1 MESYKIMAPQGRG
14 TFAER
19 LDELHDTLQAWLDE
33 ERREG
38 RRLEYA
44 KVFMSDIQ
52 NQHACFCRSR
62 CFTQLLRN
70 CALSIVEQAPLDNSK
85 ISVLAKTS
93 DTPPDCIFHALR
105 LNDGETQGM
114 NSYLQTVL
122 LFERYINI
130 LKEQGLD
137 IATHLIRTWIYV
149 ADIDVNYQ
157 GVVKARND
165 IFRQHGLT
173 ADTHFVAST
182 GIGGNTAAR
191 SASVGIDFLTCPAA
205 TAADLQFLHAPDRL
219 NPTHEYGVAFE
230 RGTRLHT
237 ATADRLFISGTA
249 SIDRHGNVVH
259 EGDVERQTEHLLDN
273 INALLADGNAGMDDI
288 AYFIVYLRDL
298 SDYPLVSALMHR
310 RYPSTPHIIVH
321 AKVCRPAWLVEMEC
335 IAVKNITSSP
345 PSICQ

>member
-1 MESYKIMAPQGRG
+1 MESYRIIAPQGRG
-14 TFAER
+14 TFAAR
-19 LDELHDTLQAWLDE
+19 LDELHDSMLAWLNE
-33 ERREG
+33 EQRQG

-52 NQHACFCRSR
+52 NQHADFCRSK
-62 CFTQLLRN
+62 CFTQLLQN
-70 CALSIVEQAPLDNSK
+70 CALSVVEQAPLDNSK
-85 ISVLAKTS
+85 ISILAKTS
-93 DTPPDCIFHALR
+93 DTAPDYLFHALR
-105 LNDGETQGM
+105 LNDDDTRGM

-122 LFERYINI
+122 LFERYIKLI
-130 LKEQGLD
+130 GEQGLD

-191 SASVGIDFLTCPAA
+191 SASVGIDFLTCPTA
-205 TAADLQFLHAPDRL
+205 TAADQQFLHAPDHL

-230 RGTRLHT
+230 RGTRLHNDSI
-237 ATADRLFISGTA
+237 DRYFISGTA

-259 EGDVERQTEHLLDN
+259 EGDVERQTERLLDN
-273 INALLADGNAGMDDI
+273 IKALLDDGGAGMDDI

-298 SDYPLVSALMHR
+298 SDYQLVSSLMR
-310 RYPSTPHIIVH
+310 RLHPSTPHIIVH

-335 IAVKNITSSP
+335 VAVKRQRS
-345 PSICQ
+345 